1 MKSIAAYWKYLR
13 YLIWVG
19 IMLATAGLV
28 SGLLSG
34 WDSLPLALLIGG
46 IVLIGIW
53 FLLLGQA
60 RPEFWGQRSTQSST
74 NALVAT
80 VSVIVILLSLNVLA
94 VRHGQRLDLTENQIF
109 TLAPETTQTLRNLE
123 QPTKIWIF
131 DAVRNPTD
139 QQLLESYERQS
150 DQFSYEY
157 VDPNAQ
163 PVLAQEFGVRS
174 LGEVYLE
181 AGDQRQRVQR
191 LSQTERLTEPR
202 LTAQIT
208 RLAQGESPTAYFVV
222 GHGEYSV
229 DDFQGGFTL
238 VRDGLE
244 QKNIAVEPLNLAE
257 GGVPDDADVV
267 IVAGP
272 QQQFFKPEIKALE
285 QYLENGGGLLLMVD
299 PNTDPGLEPLLNDWG
314 VTLEDRLVLD
324 TSGQG
329 QAVGLGPAAPLISN
343 YGEHPITEAFQNGRS
358 FYPVARPISIQ
369 DRPRVTA
376 TPILITDEQTR
387 AENIVEGGEINVDP
401 TQAPEGPFYIG
412 AALSRPVQSLPTASA
427 NTSTDSG
434 DNPDAETVPPDESGN
449 EATDATESEAPAEES
464 PAAETAVE
472 TEQEAEPE
480 AANSEEAVSAE
491 AESAETEVE
500 AEDAETATP
509 ESSENTDAESA
520 ETEVEAEENPEVSE
534 NTDAES
540 AETETPASEADEPE
554 VTETE
559 SPESETAESGN
570 ESRLVVIGNSTF
582 ATDGVFNQQL
592 NGDVF
597 LNSVSWL
604 AQEDDATL
612 SIRAKEVTDRRIV
625 LSTGKQIF
633 LSLLAWFIL
642 PLIGFAA
649 AVFMWWRRR

>member
-1 MKSIAAYWKYLR
+1 MKSIAVYWKYLR

-74 NALVAT
+74 NALIAT
-80 VSVIVILLSLNVLA
+80 VSVIAILLSLNVLA

-163 PVLAQEFGVRS
+163 PLLAQEFGVRS
-174 LGEVYLE
+174 LGEVYIE

-191 LSQTERLTEPR
+191 LSQVERLTEPR
-202 LTAQIT
+202 LTAQIM
-208 RLAQGESPTAYFVV
+208 RLAQDESPTAYFVV

-358 FYPVARPISIQ
+358 FYPVARPVSIEP
-369 DRPRVTA
+369 RPRVTA
-376 TPILITDEQTR
+376 TPLLITDEQTR

-401 TQAPEGPFYIG
+401 TQAPEGSFYIG

-427 NTSTDSG
+427 NSSTDSV
-434 DNPDAETVPPDESGN
+434 DNSDAEAAPPDESGTDATDA
-449 EATDATESEAPAEES
+449 ATDATESEAPAEES
-464 PAAETAVE
+464 PAAETPIE

-480 AANSEEAVSAE
+480 AATPEETASAE
-491 AESAETEVE
+491 AERAEPEVE

-509 ESSENTDAESA
+509 EAPENTEAESA
-520 ETEVEAEENPEVSE
+520 ETEA
-534 NTDAES
+534 
-540 AETETPASEADEPE
+540 PASEAAEPE

-559 SPESETAESGN
+559 SPESDTAESGN

>member
-1 MKSIAAYWKYLR
+1 MKSIATYWKYLR
-13 YLIWVG
+13 YLIWLG

-34 WDSLPLALLIGG
+34 WDSLPLALLISG
-46 IVLIGIW
+46 IVLIGLW

-60 RPEFWGQRSTQSST
+60 RPEFWGQRSTQNST
-74 NALVAT
+74 NALIAT
-80 VSVIVILLSLNVLA
+80 LSVIVILLSLNVLA

-109 TLAPETTQTLRNLE
+109 TLAPETTQTLQNLA
-123 QPTKIWIF
+123 QPTKVWIF

-150 DQFSYEY
+150 KQFSYEY

-163 PVLAQEFGVRS
+163 PVLAQEFGVRA

-191 LSQTERLTEPR
+191 VSQVERITEPR

-272 QQQFFKPEIKALE
+272 QQQFFEPEIAALE
-285 QYLENGGGLLLMVD
+285 RYLQQGGGLLLLVD
-299 PNTDPGLEPLLNDWG
+299 PNTDPGLAPLLEDWG

-358 FYPVARPISIQ
+358 FYPVARPISLAE
-369 DRPRVTA
+369 RPGVTA

-401 TQAPEGPFYIG
+401 TEAPEGPLYIG
-412 AALSRPVQSLPTASA
+412 VALSRSGPAVQSPAPADGRLDAPTGEADESSA
-427 NTSTDSG
+427 
-434 DNPDAETVPPDESGN
+434 EPDESAAESPEAAEAEAN
-449 EATDATESEAPAEES
+449 AEANATDDESAAAVEEAETGDEPSDAPAEGEPGEVETAEDSAES
-464 PAAETAVE
+464 TDANADANPEASTEADTDTNAETN
-472 TEQEAEPE
+472 T
-480 AANSEEAVSAE
+480 
-491 AESAETEVE
+491 
-500 AEDAETATP
+500 
-509 ESSENTDAESA
+509 NTDAESDVA
-520 ETEVEAEENPEVSE
+520 TAPN
-534 NTDAES
+534 
-540 AETETPASEADEPE
+540 EADAVVDDVEGE
-554 VTETE
+554 LAD
-559 SPESETAESGN
+559 ESEPAEPA

-582 ATDGVFNQQL
+582 ATDGVFNRQL

-625 LSTGKQIF
+625 LSTGTQVF

-642 PLIGFAA
+642 PLLGFAA

>member
-1 MKSIAAYWKYLR
+1 MKSITAYWKYIR
-13 YLIWVG
+13 YLIWLGV
-19 IMLATAGLV
+19 MLATAGLV

-34 WDSLPLALLIGG
+34 WDSLPLALLISG

-60 RPEFWGQRSTQSST
+60 RPEFWGQRSTQSGT
-74 NALVAT
+74 NALIAT

-163 PVLAQEFGVRS
+163 PVLAQEFGVRA

-191 LSQTERLTEPR
+191 LSQAERLTEPR

-244 QKNIAVEPLNLAE
+244 QKNIQVEPLNLAE
-257 GGVPDDADVV
+257 GGVPEDADVV

-369 DRPRVTA
+369 ARPRVAA

-401 TQAPEGPFYIG
+401 TQAPEGPLYVG
-412 AALSRPVQSLPTASA
+412 VALSRPVQTLEPTTAA
-427 NTSTDSG
+427 NISPDGG
-434 DNPDAETVPPDESGN
+434 DNPDAGAATPSESSN
-449 EATDATESEAPAEES
+449 SATDEAAAEATESAAPAEES
-464 PAAETAVE
+464 PAETPVE
-472 TEQEAEPE
+472 TEQEAESE
-480 AANSEEAVSAE
+480 TANSEESASAE
-491 AESAETEVE
+491 AESAETGVE
-500 AEDAETATP
+500 ADDAETALP
-509 ESSENTDAESA
+509 EASENTEAENT
-520 ETEVEAEENPEVSE
+520 ETEA
-534 NTDAES
+534 
-540 AETETPASEADEPE
+540 PASDEAEPE
-554 VTETE
+554 VTEAE
-559 SPESETAESGN
+559 SPESESSPSEETP

-582 ATDGVFNQQL
+582 ATDGVFDQQL

-604 AQEDDATL
+604 AQEDDAAL

-642 PLIGFAA
+642 PLLGFAA

>member
-1 MKSIAAYWKYLR
+1 MKSIAAYWKYIR

-28 SGLLSG
+28 SGFLSG
-34 WDSLPLALLIGG
+34 WDPLPLALLIGG
-46 IVLIGIW
+46 IVLVGIW

-74 NALVAT
+74 NALIAT
-80 VSVIVILLSLNVLA
+80 TSVIVILLSLNVLA

-109 TLAPETTQTLRNLE
+109 TLAPETTQTLQNLT

-131 DAVRNPTD
+131 DAVRNSTD

-163 PVLAQEFGVRS
+163 PLLAQEFGVRS

-191 LSQTERLTEPR
+191 LSQAERLTEPR

-369 DRPRVTA
+369 ARPRVAA

-401 TQAPEGPFYIG
+401 AQAPEGPLYVG
-412 AALSRPVQSLPTASA
+412 VALSRSVQTLEPTAPATPSA
-427 NTSTDSG
+427 EGG
-434 DNPDAETVPPDESGN
+434 DNADGETVAPSESDNG
-449 EATDATESEAPAEES
+449 ATDETTDEAEGETPAEES
-464 PAAETAVE
+464 PAAETPAE
-472 TEQEAEPE
+472 TEQEAESE
-480 AANSEEAVSAE
+480 AANSEESASAE
-491 AESAETEVE
+491 AESAETGAD
-500 AEDAETATP
+500 AEDTETAAP
-509 ESSENTDAESA
+509 EASENTE
-520 ETEVEAEENPEVSE
+520 PEP
-534 NTDAES
+534 
-540 AETETPASEADEPE
+540 AETETPASEAAEPE
-554 VTETE
+554 ATESE
-559 SPESETAESGN
+559 SPESETAEPGN

-625 LSTGKQIF
+625 LSTGKQVF

>member
-1 MKSIAAYWKYLR
+1 MKSIAAYWKYIR
-13 YLIWVG
+13 YLIWLGV
-19 IMLATAGLV
+19 MLATAGLV
-28 SGLLSG
+28 SGFLSG
-34 WDSLPLALLIGG
+34 WTSLPLALLIGG

-94 VRHGQRLDLTENQIF
+94 VRHGQRLDFTENQIF
-109 TLAPETTQTLRNLE
+109 TLAPETTQTLQNLE
-123 QPTKIWIF
+123 QPTKVWIF

-163 PVLAQEFGVRS
+163 PVLAQDFGVRA
-174 LGEVYLE
+174 LGEVYIE

-191 LSQTERLTEPR
+191 LSQAERLTEPR

-208 RLAQGESPTAYFVV
+208 RLAQGEAPTAYFVV

-299 PNTDPGLEPLLNDWG
+299 PNTDPGLEPLLDDWG

-358 FYPVARPISIQ
+358 FYPVARPISIAP
-369 DRPRVTA
+369 RPRVTA
-376 TPILITDEQTR
+376 TPLLITDEQTR

-401 TQAPEGPFYIG
+401 TQAPEGPLYIG
-412 AALSRPVQSLPTASA
+412 VALSRPVQSLTPTAAA
-427 NTSTDSG
+427 NTRADSDDTDSG
-434 DNPDAETVPPDESGN
+434 DNPDAEAAPVEESDNDATDE
-449 EATDATESEAPAEES
+449 AADATESEVPAEDV
-464 PAAETAVE
+464 PAAETPVE

-480 AANSEEAVSAE
+480 AEPDSTTPEESASAE
-491 AESAETEVE
+491 AERAETEAD

-509 ESSENTDAESA
+509 EAENTEAERA
-520 ETEVEAEENPEVSE
+520 ETEA
-534 NTDAES
+534 
-540 AETETPASEADEPE
+540 PASEAAEPE
-554 VTETE
+554 VTEAD
-559 SPESETAESGN
+559 SPASETAASEN
-570 ESRLVVIGNSTF
+570 EARLVVIGNSTF

-604 AQEDDATL
+604 TQEDDATL

-633 LSLLAWFIL
+633 LNLLAWFIL